1 MNSLCMYVDIFLEKL
16 KLTSGIMGA
25 QGGVGRG
32 GSKGLLW
39 RFNFEI
45 SLDIQIVPSGQE
57 IMVTAPR
64 TEVVEAGKWWN

>member
-1 MNSLCMYVDIFLEKL
+1 M
-16 KLTSGIMGA
+16 
-25 QGGVGRG
+25 GRG

-64 TEVVEAGKWWN
+64 TEVVEAENGGTKVCSSWVVIWIDR